1 MENPDDMVYTQA
13 RNRLYSCSSSQGLD
27 VSGANSF
34 EKLQR
39 TLSMELA
46 TESCTKECDH
56 AQDRTVPNGDSE
68 ENFALAAND
77 ADSRKEI
84 LYNWSGI
91 KCIGRRS
98 QILHPK
104 TDVEVSNLIKR
115 AKSKVHIVGSAL
127 SYEKIMT
134 VPLDDAEARLLSLDQ
149 FTGLISVTETTV
161 TFGGGTPINDL
172 VSTLSKMDR
181 MLGCSLGVIGI
192 QTIAGAISTGTHG
205 QGLFQSD
212 FASMV
217 QRLKVVLPD
226 GTISTVTPSSEL
238 PLGAII
244 TSMGTL
250 AVILEVEVLT
260 EPRRVFHCKKLAIP
274 YEDFLESYDEWNRQF
289 EHVKVWW
296 FPETDLCQV
305 WLVEEASA
313 ELSKEFLSSDRTVPV
328 KVSGES
334 DEMNHTVDKYLQAMS
349 DDTKAATTS
358 DQPQFRTV
366 RRFADAADLVGY
378 HEQILCKGIPVPQI
392 NCEIAI
398 PLNRFQEAT
407 KALHEWA
414 AVQPGRI
421 HYPFIYRATGKS
433 AAWLSPAASGP
444 VVWIGFLVYV
454 AEDGSVRSDGME
466 TMKQLQIILEKFN
479 GLPHWGKHYHPDVFH
494 FGEHIEKF
502 SEFLQLRRRLDPSNK
517 FLSNYLE
524 KIFI

>member
-192 QTIAGAISTGTHG
+192 QTIAGKKDRTKASRTKWMSRLAMATDDVIMWCVGG
-205 QGLFQSD
+205 RLFGFGRLVWSPMLL
-212 FASMV
+212 FAVYASHAV
-217 QRLKVVLPD
+217 CTPRCVFRCNINRNTWSRL
-226 GTISTVTPSSEL
+226 
-238 PLGAII
+238 
-244 TSMGTL
+244 
-250 AVILEVEVLT
+250 
-260 EPRRVFHCKKLAIP
+260 IP
-274 YEDFLESYDEWNRQF
+274 IR
-289 EHVKVWW
+289 
-296 FPETDLCQV
+296 LCQYG
-305 WLVEEASA
+305 SA
-313 ELSKEFLSSDRTVPV
+313 IEGCFARWNDQHS
-328 KVSGES
+328 
-334 DEMNHTVDKYLQAMS
+334 HT
-349 DDTKAATTS
+349 
-358 DQPQFRTV
+358 
-366 RRFADAADLVGY
+366 
-378 HEQILCKGIPVPQI
+378 
-392 NCEIAI
+392 
-398 PLNRFQEAT
+398 
-407 KALHEWA
+407 
-414 AVQPGRI
+414 
-421 HYPFIYRATGKS
+421 
-433 AAWLSPAASGP
+433 
-444 VVWIGFLVYV
+444 
-454 AEDGSVRSDGME
+454 
-466 TMKQLQIILEKFN
+466 
-479 GLPHWGKHYHPDVFH
+479 
-494 FGEHIEKF
+494 
-502 SEFLQLRRRLDPSNK
+502 
-517 FLSNYLE
+517 
-524 KIFI
+524 